1 MLDRRWKL
9 QFLKIEIEIG
19 WKNGATYLKLEW
31 DGEESNDD
39 IGQGQVRN
47 EVVRHRLHATAGQN
61 DANHQ
66 TVSCN

>member
-1 MLDRRWKL
+1 M
-9 QFLKIEIEIG
+9 E